1 MKKSKRVLKR
11 GRENKS
17 SNRRVS
23 YAKSLNSQF
32 NFWKAAFLIF
42 LLILLFVIYLKNSPV
57 NLSTPGGNCEARLP
71 PSNVT
76 LIYNA
81 SHDDTMWVLAGYK
94 DNRILCY
101 NGDWY
106 EAAPADSNWN
116 WFITSNHV
124 VSSCTQVG
132 SWYIAQG
139 SDVWNRGTLP
149 GSCVPDYV
157 LTCTNVDFNCDGK
170 VDFGDENVF
179 AGVFQRLFAEQTT
192 LIQERDAATCN
203 NLKNYLQNLL
213 DRGET
218 NLIFSENDA
227 LITKINECKVAGLI
241 AHYSFNDSNANDIVG
256 SKNGVVSGAT
266 FVDGKEGKAASFDG
280 INDMI
285 NIPSFNGIAGK
296 SFSVSFWTKPNFDY
310 NDVNS
315 TFTPAWISWLG
326 VSSYF
331 AIYQAPSNQTAFLMN
346 TNNGNNWSYD
356 TYRFSA
362 NEWLHV
368 VGVYNKTSDKIRLYV
383 DGKEATS
390 GNGLGNGGLT
400 GTASLVLGN
409 AYNNYFKGIIDDL
422 KIYDKALSLNE
433 IVGLCGSDCVD
444 EEKSLIYLTDS
455 KWIGNFTQN
464 SSGGKPFSV
473 SGSSGLARA
482 DDICEKDS
490 NKPNKQGA
498 EFKALLGTSS
508 RKLGGSDWVLKKN
521 STYYRPDGTLI
532 GKTKNNSDWFEF
544 PFYNSIAGS
553 NVIVATGLEDDG
565 SVSSDNCNSWV
576 SGKST
581 DETIR
586 GRSNAIN
593 SESIEDSSPQ
603 DCDED
608 YAIYCVEQIG
618 GVSPPCISSF
628 TQCTNWTNSARQC
641 GTKVCTDINAC
652 NPNNLTR
659 TDSNPCINNLCG
671 NNVVDLGEDCDDNN
685 TVSGDGCSSNCKFE
699 GRVCGDGIILDANE
713 DCDDDNAENE
723 DGCSSTC
730 EIEPGYVCN
739 NEPSVCE
746 KKTVFDS
753 FWIYVVII
761 FIIVIAMVIVA
772 FLIYKNMRS
781 KHHGKGG
788 VHYSP
793 PKDEMR
799 RPPGPGSSLA
809 SGITGEP
816 RNRPIIQPMQARPSG
831 TKTIHKSQVPK
842 PPVIERK

>member
-17 SNRRVS
+17 SNRRIS

-32 NFWKAAFLIF
+32 SFWKAMFIIF
-42 LLILLFVIYLKNSPV
+42 LLVLLFVIFLKNSPV
-57 NLSTPGGNCEARLP
+57 NLSTPGGNCEARIG
-71 PSNVT
+71 ST
-76 LIYNA
+76 LLYNA
-81 SHDDTMWVLAGYK
+81 SHDDIMWVLAGYK
-94 DNRILCY
+94 ENRTLCY

-106 EAAPADSNWN
+106 EAAPANSNWN

-139 SDVWNRGTLP
+139 SEIWQRGTLP

-157 LTCTNVDFNCDGK
+157 LTCTNVDFNCDTK
-170 VDFGDENVF
+170 VTDADTKVFSDFYLS
-179 AGVFQRLFAEQTT
+179 LFSSSQDLTQAMVDSEKAKC
-192 LIQERDAATCN
+192 LN
-203 NLKNYLQNLL
+203 FGNYLQSLL
-213 DRGET
+213 GKEII
-218 NLIFSENDA
+218 NE
-227 LITKINECKVAGLI
+227 ITKVQSKVSECKVGGLI

-256 SKNGVVSGAT
+256 SKNGVVSGAV

-280 INDMI
+280 INDII
-285 NIPSFNGIAGK
+285 NIPRFNGIAGK

-310 NDVNS
+310 DDVNS

-464 SSGGKPFSV
+464 SSGGKPFNV
-473 SGSSGLARA
+473 FGSSGLARA

-490 NKPNKQGA
+490 NKPNKQGV

-521 STYYRPDGTLI
+521 STYYRSDGTLI

-544 PFYNSIAGS
+544 PFYNSISSS
-553 NVIVATGLEDDG
+553 NVRVATGLEDDG

-581 DETIR
+581 DETTR
-586 GRSNAIN
+586 GRSNAVG
-593 SESIEDSSPQ
+593 SESIEDSSSQ

-608 YAIYCVEQIG
+608 YAIYCVEYLTG
-618 GVSPPCISSF
+618 SVSPPCVPSF

-671 NNVVDLGEDCDDNN
+671 NNVIDLGEDCDDNN

-699 GRVCGDGIILDANE
+699 GRVCGDGIIFATNE
-713 DCDDDNAENE
+713 NCDDDNSNND

-746 KKTVFDS
+746 RKSVFNS

-761 FIIVIAMVIVA
+761 AVIIIATAIVA

-781 KHHGKGG
+781 KKHHGKGG
-788 VHYSP
+788 VNYKS
-793 PKDEMR
+793 PKDEIR
-799 RPPGPGSSLA
+799 GPRGPGSSLA
-809 SGITGEP
+809 SGITGES
-816 RNRPIIQPMQARPSG
+816 RNRPIIQPMQIRPSG
-831 TKTIHKSQVPK
+831 TKTQVPK